1 MNLTRSE
8 EMGRHRTWIAAVAA
22 LVLLVAAWRFLGSGP
37 PTTEA
42 AKTPAKTSR
51 DKKAKPHFQSRSA
64 RYAPLP
70 AENDPSQPDQDTV
83 ELVYPEGVLLSCPAP
98 DLADGEYRV
107 VGSPLRHLRAEN
119 GQLVGV
125 LTKPSEGSGYA
136 VTLRGDH
143 VAEIQWTEES
153 CRVAPLSLLT
163 LPGVV
168 VDEDGEPV
176 ADIDVVGCAGELL
189 TTQEDGSFQMKILS
203 GQACWPFA
211 YRSDDD
217 GFAKGAPT
225 TPVIGGETEQV
236 ELDVPG
242 VANSAAQQRNLLQAG
257 AHQLMALL
265 ERHYASPSPVAVA
278 LEQHPDNPVLRAW
291 SDVEVKEL
299 NLRYDEVEYLLSG
312 DANEEDWQ
320 EIWLFGFGI

>member
-1 MNLTRSE
+1 
-8 EMGRHRTWIAAVAA
+8 
-22 LVLLVAAWRFLGSGP
+22 
-37 PTTEA
+37 
-42 AKTPAKTSR
+42 
-51 DKKAKPHFQSRSA
+51 
-64 RYAPLP
+64 LP
-70 AENDPSQPDQDTV
+70 AENDQSQPDQDTV
-83 ELVYPEGVLLSCPAP
+83 ELVYPEGVLLTCPAP

-107 VGSPLRHLRAEN
+107 IGSPLRHLRAEN

-125 LTKPSEGSGYA
+125 LTKPSEGSGFA
-136 VTLRGDH
+136 VTLRGHH
-143 VAEIQWTEES
+143 VAEFQWTEES

-176 ADIDVVGCAGELL
+176 ADIEVVGCVGDLM
-189 TTQEDGSFQMKILS
+189 TTQEDGSFRMKILS

-217 GFAKGAPT
+217 GFAKGAMVK
-225 TPVIGGETEQV
+225 VIGGETEQV

-242 VANSAAQQRNLLQAG
+242 ASKSAAQQRKQLQQG
-257 AHQLMALL
+257 AHQLMGLL
-265 ERHYASPSPVAVA
+265 DRQYAGQSPVTVA

-291 SDVEVKEL
+291 SDDEVKEL
-299 NLRYDEVEYLLSG
+299 NLRYHDVEYLLSG

-320 EIWLFGFGI
+320 DIWLFGFGM